1 MDLKTLLLMSM
12 TLDSW
17 SERTDEEDR
26 QQEVERIRQLKDS
39 LWRAS
44 RSLKELEREAEVTD
58 PAELE
63 QALRKLRAAFRK
75 INIRELEELEYKD
88 LYHDTSQALEAWL
101 LRLEEERARR
111 ILDGIT
117 PECGSLPWEERYR
130 LQGEVRRLE
139 RYAALKELCR
149 EKHSILE
156 ASFRSEEL
164 EFIRMLHCW
173 KQLRK

>member
-63 QALRKLRAAFRK
+63 QALR
-75 INIRELEELEYKD
+75 
-88 LYHDTSQALEAWL
+88 L
-101 LRLEEERARR
+101 LAE
-111 ILDGIT
+111 T
-117 PECGSLPWEERYR
+117 
-130 LQGEVRRLE
+130 
-139 RYAALKELCR
+139 KE
-149 EKHSILE
+149 
-156 ASFRSEEL
+156 
-164 EFIRMLHCW
+164 
-173 KQLRK
+173 Q